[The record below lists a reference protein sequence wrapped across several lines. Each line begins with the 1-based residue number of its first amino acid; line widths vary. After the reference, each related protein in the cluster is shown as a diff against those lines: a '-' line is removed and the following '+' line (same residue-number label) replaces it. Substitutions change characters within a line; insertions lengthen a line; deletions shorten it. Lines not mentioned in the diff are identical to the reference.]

1 MGDHIGQAV
10 VHVAVGVVVCAG
22 YLLVYFGKGVYFV
35 TKTALGGTVSGNSA
49 AVSNANGSS

>member
-10 VHVAVGVVVCAG
+10 VHVVVGVVVG
-22 YLLVYFGKGVYFV
+22 VGLVVVYFGKGVYFV

>member
-1 MGDHIGQAV
+1 MGDHVGRAV
-10 VHVAVGVVVCAG
+10 INVVVGVGLV
-22 YLLVYFGKGVYFV
+22 LVYFGKGVYFV

>member
-1 MGDHIGQAV
+1 MGDHIGRAV
-10 VHVAVGVVVCAG
+10 GHVVVGVVVGVG
-22 YLLVYFGKGVYFV
+22 YVLVYFGKGVYFV